1 MVTLA
6 PPAARLRA
14 LDALGSDP
22 HEQAVRRALAKL
34 SSRSDRVVRLRRG
47 FVRSPVPGSG
57 SDTKLPPPEQRP
69 PASRL
74 IDSKG
79 VALAVELVLLF
90 RATKLAGRPGAKK
103 LPPPTIDGVDDD
115 FSLYRTVAVPVV
127 PGEGAR
133 YAYSSAD
140 HRRRRL
146 KAAVDRLAKDQ
157 YRLLT
162 RTKATGHGRYRDLR
176 LQREDRDP
184 DDVEREWTLPK
195 KNEHTFE
202 VPDSFFTNGWV
213 HVLTD
218 REIVALLMLLELGA
232 LAGWRAIPAWD
243 RVNHYGLG
251 PDAYKQLARAEAFG
265 LVEHEADERFTG
277 EYVADFKELGRPNPH
292 EWSVLPEGFEQ
303 PAVDTV
309 RKVLEREA
317 ANY

>member
-1 MVTLA
+1 MVTLVA
-6 PPAARLRA
+6 PAARLRV
-14 LDALGSDP
+14 LDALCSDP

-34 SSRSDRVVRLRRG
+34 SSRSDRVVRIRRG
-47 FVRSPVPGSG
+47 FVRSPKPGSG

-79 VALAVELVLLF
+79 VALTVELVLLF

-103 LPPPTIDGVDDD
+103 LLPPTIDDDADD
-115 FSLYRTVAVPVV
+115 FSLYRTVAVPAL

-133 YAYSSAD
+133 YAYSPAD

-162 RTKATGHGRYRDLR
+162 RPKATGHGRYRDLR

-184 DDVEREWTLPK
+184 EDADREWTLPK
-195 KNEHTFE
+195 KSEGTFE

-213 HVLTD
+213 HILTD
-218 REIVALLMLLELGA
+218 REIVALLMLLEQGA
-232 LAGWRAIPAWD
+232 LADWRAIPAWE
-243 RVNHYGLG
+243 RVNRYGLG

-265 LVEHEADERFTG
+265 LVEHEADDRFTG
-277 EYVADFKELGRPNPH
+277 EHVIDFERLGRPKPH
-292 EWSVLPEGFEQ
+292 EWSVLPDGFER
-303 PAVDTV
+303 PAVEAV

-317 ANY
+317 DNS